1 MRKIGSTSPRRPWR
15 TSSQGKSMK
24 KSTLVGRPLG
34 PDTLVILVGTFR
46 SAGVWAASQGLH
58 LNQWTL
64 IESCTPLVVFNRQ
77 GDRSSWQAPGEV
89 EPGPLAGGTGAIV
102 SVTELMSE

>member
-1 MRKIGSTSPRRPWR
+1 MRKIGSTSLRRPWR
-15 TSSQGKSMK
+15 TSSRGKSMK

-34 PDTLVILVGTFR
+34 PDTLVILFGTFR
-46 SAGVWAASQGLH
+46 SAAVWAASQGLH

-77 GDRSSWQAPGEV
+77 GDHSWQAPGEV
-89 EPGPLAGGTGAIV
+89 EPRPLAGGTGTIV
-102 SVTELMSE
+102 SVTDLMLE